1 VRFQKTILINK
12 KISKILKDFIGL
24 YLLFTFKTFLNNFL
38 QSEFSDLD
46 FDRFIVEIFKISKIF
61 MEF

>member
-24 YLLFTFKTFLNNFL
+24 YLLFNFKTFLNNFL

>member
-46 FDRFIVEIFKISKIF
+46 FDQFIVEIFKISKIF

>member
-46 FDRFIVEIFKISKIF
+46 FDRFIVEIFKISKNF